1 MADDMHKTPLHD
13 AHLAAGAAM
22 TQRDGWLVPE
32 HYGDVDAEIDA
43 ARSRAAVFDASHLG
57 RIRIR
62 GDGALE
68 LLETHCTADVAHQ
81 EDDTALLTDIRDA
94 AGQTIDTGFLIR
106 LETFWVFT
114 SSAAGR
120 EDVLA
125 ALSEAADGLGAKVD
139 DQTFKTSMVTVVG
152 PQAAGILD
160 AFLPVKA
167 SSLSRGMVKQGSL
180 MLARYIAART
190 GRAPLWSL
198 EVTVPNMLV
207 GQAWKF
213 ITQKAGDNALLPIGL
228 AAVDALRAGPSA

>member
-1 MADDMHKTPLHD
+1 MADDMHKTSLYD
-13 AHLAAGAAM
+13 AHVAGGATM
-22 TQRDGWLVPE
+22 IEHDGWLVPE
-32 HYGDVDAEIDA
+32 HYGDVDAEVDA
-43 ARSRAAVFDASHLG
+43 ALSRAAVFDSSQLG

-81 EDDTALLTDIRDA
+81 EDNTALLTDIRDS
-94 AGQTIDTGFLIR
+94 AGETIDTGFLIR

-114 SSAAGR
+114 STPAGR
-120 EDVLA
+120 EGVLA
-125 ALSEAADGLGAKVD
+125 TLSESAAGLGAKVD
-139 DQTFKTSMVTVVG
+139 DQTFKTSMITVVG

-167 SSLSRGMVKQGSL
+167 SSLPRGAVKQGSL

-190 GRAPLWSL
+190 GAIGLWSL

-207 GQAWKF
+207 GQAWRY
-213 ITQKAGDNALLPIGL
+213 ITKKAGDNSLLPIGQ
-228 AAVDALRAGPSA
+228 AAVDILRTKPGA